1 MRLLLTFKI
10 FVVVVSAWV
19 TVANQ
24 QSSQHQQELRDLA
37 AGAKPR
43 KQKVQENP
51 QHQKMTRE
59 GSGKPWQSGTEKLH
73 IRVNLSFRILQ
84 DKLKSKS
91 RRSFRSQI

>member
-59 GSGKPWQSGTEKLH
+59 GSGKPQHSQQSVTEQLH
-73 IRVNLSFRILQ
+73 IRVNLSFRIL
-84 DKLKSKS
+84 
-91 RRSFRSQI
+91 